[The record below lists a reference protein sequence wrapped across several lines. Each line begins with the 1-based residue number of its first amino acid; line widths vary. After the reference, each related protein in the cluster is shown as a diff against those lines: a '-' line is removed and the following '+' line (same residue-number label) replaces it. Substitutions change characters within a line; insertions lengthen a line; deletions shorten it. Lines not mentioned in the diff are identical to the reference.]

1 MDWSWLTEQ
10 SELHFNQHF
19 TRVLSSLRNRM
30 FIPML
35 LFKQWSSSVF
45 WQNGNQSGNDSFQ
58 SCSYGPHYVHVVL
71 KKEWIIDFG
80 SLGTSVTF
88 TTDTHNCDKLDSVSV
103 NLSLSSVS
111 TLYSVTTHELV
122 LFILIINESIML
134 LLHFSII
141 SCRRCFVKNS
151 TLKYAAKLF
160 CSQILS
166 YRDRCLRCFTHVL
179 IACFNTTHPQSCTTI
194 VYTTCLIDLFPL
206 IST

>member
-1 MDWSWLTEQ
+1 M
-10 SELHFNQHF
+10 
-19 TRVLSSLRNRM
+19 
-30 FIPML
+30 
-35 LFKQWSSSVF
+35 
-45 WQNGNQSGNDSFQ
+45 
-58 SCSYGPHYVHVVL
+58 
-71 KKEWIIDFG
+71 
-80 SLGTSVTF
+80 TF

-179 IACFNTTHPQSCTTI
+179 MACFNTTHPQSCTTI

-206 IST
+206 ISTESGPAEVGLKGLMRTLGRDTEGSEVQ